1 LSATAHVA
9 SHVVVERASRRRSGV
24 VAARQMPTNT
34 SGTFDDAAGS
44 SKATKRTHE
53 VVVEAAVALDLAQGF
68 GRRLHCKASAE
79 DLRVVNHPLD
89 VGLEAPARIE
99 GVVLVVGVDESAWI
113 CRDLCNECNE
123 ESGDG
128 DGRGGGQKRMG
139 VSQPAFARGGLGLD
153 RTRTLRSRSREGP
166 AAGRWSAAH
175 RLPEGGSSALD
186 THPTL

>member
-9 SHVVVERASRRRSGV
+9 SHIVVERASRRPSGV
-24 VAARQMPTNT
+24 VTARQTPTNT
-34 SGTFDDAAGS
+34 SGTFDGAAGS
-44 SKATKRTHE
+44 LKATKRTHE
-53 VVVEAAVALDLAQGF
+53 VVVKAAVALDLAQGF

-113 CRDLCNECNE
+113 CEDLCDEYKE

-128 DGRGGGQKRMG
+128 DGRGGGQRMG
-139 VSQPAFARGGLGLD
+139 VSQPAFARGGRGPD
-153 RTRTLRSRSREGP
+153 RTRSLRSGLRAGT
-166 AAGRWSAAH
+166 AAGCLLLIISQRAAAP
-175 RLPEGGSSALD
+175 RSTPILPSD
-186 THPTL
+186 